1 MTLQAIIFGVDG
13 VLAETQEARR
23 EAYNQVFEEAGLD
36 WRWGRTVYAELIRGA
51 GGDDLIERFFASRL
65 PGRWQTDDLAL
76 LTSVMKRRFRRVY
89 RDRLESGSVTL
100 RDGIVDFLDA
110 AVRDGIRIAIAGWES
125 TEDVMLLLRTNL
137 GFQGADRFDVIAA
150 SSAAHHAIHAQVLEE
165 MALPAQDCLAV
176 ESSPSAVRAAKA
188 TGIPTA
194 ITWGCYPQLQACGEA
209 LLTGG
214 ASASFSG
221 QSCVLGSWV
230 GHSPDQ
236 MLARARD
243 LHAAQKR
250 TATVPAGIP
259 TAWSLSEM
267 EHRNAGSRYLEN

>member
-137 GFQGADRFDVIAA
+137 GFQGADRIRCDRGVVRRAPCHPCASARGNGTTSTRLPRGREFAFGSQSGKSNWNSDRHHLGLLSAA
-150 SSAAHHAIHAQVLEE
+150 AGVRRSSAHGWRKRI
-165 MALPAQDCLAV
+165 
-176 ESSPSAVRAAKA
+176 
-188 TGIPTA
+188 
-194 ITWGCYPQLQACGEA
+194 
-209 LLTGG
+209 
-214 ASASFSG
+214 
-221 QSCVLGSWV
+221 VLGTE
-230 GHSPDQ
+230 
-236 MLARARD
+236 LRAR
-243 LHAAQKR
+243 
-250 TATVPAGIP
+250 
-259 TAWSLSEM
+259 
-267 EHRNAGSRYLEN
+267 